1 MDGPEGPERVWGR
14 LAEGASEMSD
24 MRTVASGL
32 RLERV
37 VPTWSSAGPG
47 VIEASVAEPY
57 RGPVR

>member
-1 MDGPEGPERVWGR
+1 
-14 LAEGASEMSD
+14 MSD